1 MIHMHGMFSSD
12 TNTSAV
18 GQTSFPLSQSKL
30 DSFHGA
36 LSEAV
41 SSTLEKFGIHP
52 NDVKIS
58 ITRASEDSKTTA
70 PANSTVRTAPPTP
83 GTSSS
88 SSAAASTAASS
99 STASDSTA
107 SSSAASGPPN
117 GGYDPF
123 LQAAYDNPSQN
134 ASVQSSTKSTAA
146 SSTVSPATQAAD
158 AQEAFD
164 NAYWAKQPAAVQ
176 PLRTMQNQEQRT
188 TLATQLASEGYSIDV
203 PIMVWG
209 WDPSLVTSM
218 READGY
224 TWVPSALQNP
234 IEAAPGFSGYGT
246 VAAYNPN
253 DPPPGS
259 IAV

>member
-1 MIHMHGMFSSD
+1 MIHMHGMLSSD
-12 TNTSAV
+12 TNTSAA
-18 GQTSFPLSQSKL
+18 GQTLLPLSQSKL
-30 DSFHGA
+30 DSFHSA

-58 ITRASEDSKTTA
+58 ITRATEDSKTPG
-70 PANSTVRTAPPTP
+70 PANSIVRTAPPTP

-88 SSAAASTAASS
+88 SFAAGSAASS
-99 STASDSTA
+99 TTASDSTA

-146 SSTVSPATQAAD
+146 SSTASTTTTPAE

-176 PLRTMQNQEQRT
+176 PLRNMQNQEQRT

-253 DPPPGS
+253 DPPAGS

>member
-1 MIHMHGMFSSD
+1 MIHMHGMLSSD
-12 TNTSAV
+12 TNTSAA
-18 GQTSFPLSQSKL
+18 GQTSFPLSQSRL

-58 ITRASEDSKTTA
+58 ITRASEDSKTPA
-70 PANSTVRTAPPTP
+70 PPNSTVRTAPPTP
-83 GTSSS
+83 GTPSPS
-88 SSAAASTAASS
+88 
-99 STASDSTA
+99 SDSTA
-107 SSSAASGPPN
+107 SSSAAAGPPD

-123 LQAAYDNPSQN
+123 LQAAYDNPAQIT
-134 ASVQSSTKSTAA
+134 SVQSSTKSTAGSATA
-146 SSTVSPATQAAD
+146 STTTPAD

-164 NAYWAKQPAAVQ
+164 NAYWAQQPAAVQ
-176 PLRTMQNQEQRT
+176 PLRDMQNQEQRT

-253 DPPPGS
+253 EPPAGS

>member
-1 MIHMHGMFSSD
+1 MIHMHGMLSSD
-12 TNTSAV
+12 TNTSAA
-18 GQTSFPLSQSKL
+18 GQTSLPLSQSKL

-36 LSEAV
+36 LSDAV

-58 ITRASEDSKTTA
+58 ITRASEDSKTPA

-88 SSAAASTAASS
+88 SSE
-99 STASDSTA
+99 STAST
-107 SSSAASGPPN
+107 SAAAGPPD

-123 LQAAYDNPSQN
+123 LQAAYNNPAQN
-134 ASVQSSTKSTAA
+134 TSVQSSTKAA
-146 SSTVSPATQAAD
+146 TESSTPSAATAAAD

-164 NAYWAKQPAAVQ
+164 NAYWAQQPAAVQ
-176 PLRTMQNQEQRT
+176 PLRTMQNQEQRS
-188 TLATQLASEGYSIDV
+188 TLATQLASEGYAIDV

-224 TWVPSALQNP
+224 TWVPSALQTP

-246 VAAYNPN
+246 VPAYDPNNP
-253 DPPPGS
+253 PAGS

>member
-1 MIHMHGMFSSD
+1 
-12 TNTSAV
+12 
-18 GQTSFPLSQSKL
+18 
-30 DSFHGA
+30 
-36 LSEAV
+36 
-41 SSTLEKFGIHP
+41 
-52 NDVKIS
+52 
-58 ITRASEDSKTTA
+58 
-70 PANSTVRTAPPTP
+70 
-83 GTSSS
+83 
-88 SSAAASTAASS
+88 
-99 STASDSTA
+99 
-107 SSSAASGPPN
+107 
-117 GGYDPF
+117 
-123 LQAAYDNPSQN
+123 
-134 ASVQSSTKSTAA
+134 VQSSTKSTTA
-146 SSTVSPATQAAD
+146 SSTASTTTPAD

-246 VAAYNPN
+246 VAAYNPK
-253 DPPPGS
+253 DPPSGS